1 MGMVVGAD
9 AALLAVAAVQFLAQ
23 PFQPP
28 DRLGLQPAIG
38 QFLDAVGQ
46 PALQVAAVERRRLA
60 VEQVAPLRLQV
71 RVVGV
76 VFSAAR
82 RAGMGSGLS
91 CGSPVSWSC
100 MTALVGRIV

>member
-1 MGMVVGAD
+1 MGMRVGAD
-9 AALLAVAAVQFLAQ
+9 AALLAVAAVELLAQ

-46 PALQVAAVERRRLA
+46 PALQVAPVERRRLA

-71 RVVGV
+71 WRRCGLQRGQ
-76 VFSAAR
+76 AR
-82 RAGMGSGLS
+82 RDGI
-91 CGSPVSWSC
+91 
-100 MTALVGRIV
+100 VGCHAVLR